1 MPEIQEYRNILVPV
15 RHPNDVNRI
24 AEFAQTMVGRGKIT
38 FLTVI
43 REDDFMEMQSDWRE
57 SSQVIEKYE
66 DRITSRKIRI
76 DTEIRY
82 SDSTWKGIVEQ
93 AEEDDSDVILMGW
106 GGKITFRSL
115 RQTPVEKVLSHSDRD
130 VVVFQNQG
138 TKIEGMEKILLP
150 VAYKDYNYSKRL
162 SLILQL
168 IESTGAECTLGHVL
182 LEGRSEEEVE
192 DIFEGPRE
200 FMKENGVDVGTKI
213 IEGKEVP
220 DTLIDISSDYDLI
233 VLGPT
238 REYVFSRYMF
248 GWLTDEVV
256 NNSRCSSLVFKE
268 AERPWKAWLRGAIFG
283 LGKEI
288 KNLFK

>member
-130 VVVFQNQG
+130 VAVFQNQG

-150 VAYKDYNYSKRL
+150 VAYKDYDYSKRL

-248 GWLTDEVV
+248 GWLT
-256 NNSRCSSLVFKE
+256 
-268 AERPWKAWLRGAIFG
+268 
-283 LGKEI
+283 
-288 KNLFK
+288 